1 MDIIDNTGICNM
13 HDIFHVYGLN
23 DKQYHN
29 LIGALTVIGDENN
42 ISYFKNIK
50 EVKKNCFEAID
61 ELNENLQKEFIRPS
75 GVERQQFAENFNKQS
90 IRDKLI
96 LLLSDFLEA
105 IHLGDKQPVKIV
117 LGAAENTVKIR
128 LNTIINL
135 ENKNI
140 HTDKVFLLGGQRDLW
155 LGTEDITKNL
165 VIERLIK
172 QHGISIDQ
180 AEEEVQKA
188 QEKFFLGKKSLEKER
203 EDIVNYFVHNRNI
216 IWPTESDMMLL
227 ESKKHPALS
236 GIEFILVDSP
246 KKYNKEGKLV
256 RPDTLDTFV
265 KFIQDYNFIGDIG
278 IVSSQPFALYQW
290 QQAMVAFDEKPINVY
305 MVSDEYHNIKNVN
318 FSVLLD
324 SVARFFYTGKSI
336 SKMKIDKSINSN
348 VCIN

>member
-1 MDIIDNTGICNM
+1 M
-13 HDIFHVYGLN
+13 
-23 DKQYHN
+23 
-29 LIGALTVIGDENN
+29 
-42 ISYFKNIK
+42 
-50 EVKKNCFEAID
+50 
-61 ELNENLQKEFIRPS
+61 
-75 GVERQQFAENFNKQS
+75 
-90 IRDKLI
+90 
-96 LLLSDFLEA
+96 
-105 IHLGDKQPVKIV
+105 GDKQPVKIV
-117 LGAAENTVKIR
+117 LGATENTVKIR

-140 HTDKVFLLGGQRDLW
+140 HTNKVFLLGGQRDLW
-155 LGTEDITKNL
+155 LVTEDITKNL

-188 QEKFFLGKKSLEKER
+188 QKKFFLGKKSLEKER
-203 EDIVNYFVHNRNI
+203 EDIVNYFVQNRNI

-227 ESKKHPALS
+227 ESKKHPALL
-236 GIEFILVDSP
+236 GVEFILVDTP

-256 RPDTLDTFV
+256 RPDTLDTFI

-290 QQAMVAFDEKPINVY
+290 QQAIVAFDKKPINVY

-336 SKMKIDKSINSN
+336 SKMKIENAINSN
-348 VCIN
+348 VCTN